1 MQEPAP
7 VPHPQWEAVP
17 RAGCVNVA
25 GKVLL
30 LREGLGIAMLKFE
43 PHGTI
48 DEHAAP
54 HEIDVVCLEGAGYIS
69 IDERAWAFTAG
80 LTLSWPAGRLH
91 RLWTGDQGMVTL
103 MVERPGR

>member
-1 MQEPAP
+1 
-7 VPHPQWEAVP
+7 
-17 RAGCVNVA
+17 VA

-30 LREGLGIAMLKFE
+30 TRDGLGLAMLKFE
-43 PHGTI
+43 PEGTI

-69 IDERAWAFTAG
+69 IEDRIWAFAAG
-80 LTLSWPAGRLH
+80 LSLTWPAGRLH

-103 MVERPGR
+103 MVERPGG